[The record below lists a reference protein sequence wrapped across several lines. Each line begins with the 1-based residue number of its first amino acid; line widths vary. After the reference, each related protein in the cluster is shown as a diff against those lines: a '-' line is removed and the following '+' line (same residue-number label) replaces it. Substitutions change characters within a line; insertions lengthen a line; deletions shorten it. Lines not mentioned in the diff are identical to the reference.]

1 MIEDQVKDQPHSM
14 LLEKLLHAND
24 KAQIEA
30 VFEQSSP
37 VEITRMIS
45 SITKSD
51 QIRLLGILGPEE
63 SAQLISKISDLGT
76 GNLVTQ
82 LPTPQAVSI
91 VKEMSQDQQAHFLRT
106 IDDDDAE
113 AILDEIKPQNAN
125 TVRKL
130 MSYTENTAGALMI
143 TEYLSYGGN
152 MLVRDV
158 LDDLRSRG
166 EAYSDYDIQYAYVV
180 YGSGRLI
187 GVLRLRDLLMAAR
200 SKTIS
205 DDFDQNT
212 PACQHQCLPAGFKG
226 FF

>member
-14 LLEKLLHAND
+14 LLEELLHAND

-113 AILDEIKPQNAN
+113 TILDEIKPQKAEK
-125 TVRKL
+125 VRKL
-130 MSYTENTAGALMI
+130 MSYPENTTGGLMI
-143 TEYLSYGGN
+143 TEYLSYPEICWS
-152 MLVRDV
+152 R
-158 LDDLRSRG
+158 RSWMIFVTHG
-166 EAYSDYDIQYAYVV
+166 ETYSDFDIQYAYVV
-180 YGSGRLI
+180 SESDHLSGVSAVA
-187 GVLRLRDLLMAAR
+187 GP
-200 SKTIS
+200 S
-205 DDFDQNT
+205 DGTQQYDYQ
-212 PACQHQCLPAGFKG
+212 
-226 FF
+226 